1 MSKINKVIYSIV
13 LILLIGSNVFFATY
27 YLKAR
32 KQSQL
37 DQYLLSRARITNQNL
52 DFMKI
57 FIEKVLQTDEEVDFD
72 TRLDLENKV
81 RNLENEEILKQWNL
95 FTKSSTESQAQ
106 VEVKKL
112 LLLLIAE
119 SQKTAQ

>member
-1 MSKINKVIYSIV
+1 MSKINKIIYSIV

>member
-1 MSKINKVIYSIV
+1 MSKINKIIYSLV
-13 LILLIGSNVFFATY
+13 LILLLSGNVFFA
-27 YLKAR
+27 LSFAKAK
-32 KQSQL
+32 KQSQI

-52 DFMKI
+52 DFMKV

-81 RNLENEEILKQWNL
+81 RSLENEEILKQWNL

-106 VEVKKL
+106 LEVKKL